1 LKIDKNLARE
11 KPNLSTTRSFLT
23 RGHREEEEG
32 VEGYSIEYPK
42 INLQTISPA
51 GGKVERIVPDPL
63 VRNFEGIISYG
74 LWDLRTGDRDRL
86 LLVRKGRSDRP
97 WSVLTHT
104 HSTNVINE

>member
-1 LKIDKNLARE
+1 LK
-11 KPNLSTTRSFLT
+11 
-23 RGHREEEEG
+23 
-32 VEGYSIEYPK
+32 YSIEYPK
-42 INLQTISPA
+42 INPQTISPA

-97 WSVLTHT
+97 WSALTQT
-104 HSTNVINE
+104 HSTNPILKEYPKPYNPFSVRHLLIFFEMTTEIPKKIKNLL